1 MPMLGV
7 WAINLLEMSEGP
19 GLESNHV
26 EVEAVQG
33 IIFYQFQIV
42 TFYID
47 IILILNWVQMNIND
61 LINYTCDD
69 SRAFLVN

>member
-1 MPMLGV
+1 MLKWKLYKV
-7 WAINLLEMSEGP
+7 YVVIL
-19 GLESNHV
+19 
-26 EVEAVQG
+26 
-33 IIFYQFQIV
+33 YQFQIV

>member
-7 WAINLLEMSEGP
+7 RAINLLEMSEGP

-33 IIFYQFQIV
+33 ICSN
-42 TFYID
+42 
-47 IILILNWVQMNIND
+47 IISISNSD
-61 LINYTCDD
+61 L
-69 SRAFLVN
+69 LH